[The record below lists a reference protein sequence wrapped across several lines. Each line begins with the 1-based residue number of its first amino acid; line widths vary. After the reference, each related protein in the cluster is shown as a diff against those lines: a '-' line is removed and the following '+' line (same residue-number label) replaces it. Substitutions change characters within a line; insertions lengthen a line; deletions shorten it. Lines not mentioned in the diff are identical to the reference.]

1 MFIERNGYAM
11 SAQPIT
17 GEWMERMRGKPDF
30 VERLFTV
37 FVTEEPK
44 RLERIREA
52 LGREDAEAMAY
63 LTHSLKGSAATMGAE
78 ELRECCLKL
87 ELAAKDGDLAASR
100 AAFGELEAAMERV
113 YGFMRAVL
121 GSSGSNN

>member
-17 GEWMERMRGKPDF
+17 SEWMERMRGKQDF

-63 LTHSLKGSAATMGAE
+63 LTHSL
-78 ELRECCLKL
+78 
-87 ELAAKDGDLAASR
+87 
-100 AAFGELEAAMERV
+100 
-113 YGFMRAVL
+113 
-121 GSSGSNN
+121 